1 MAPKSNINMA
11 IVYQALLALFIT
23 VVLSSRQDGL
33 QKYLEDE
40 KECHFRENFVQLYTV
55 VTRNVR
61 DGTITLTIKFLHFFV
76 AKSLQFRF
84 LSALQSASSIPSLL
98 FWVAFTRSI
107 SSMSDD
113 SWNVISKLSGN

>member
-11 IVYQALLALFIT
+11 TVYQALLALFIT
-23 VVLSSRQDGL
+23 VVLSFGRHGL

-40 KECHFRENFVQLYTV
+40 NEGHFRENFVQLYTV
-55 VTRNVR
+55 VTRNIR
-61 DGTITLTIKFLHFFV
+61 DGTITLTIKFLHFLV
-76 AKSLQFRF
+76 SKSLRFRF
-84 LSALQSASSIPSLL
+84 LSPLQSASSIPSLL

-113 SWNVISKLSGN
+113 SCNVISRLSGN